1 MKLAPADCKKILI
14 VSAFA
19 EPQSLGG
26 KIVDELAAQA
36 RNAGIG
42 VTVSDLYASHFDP
55 VAFPDVF
62 KSRANAAFF
71 NLGDEQRAARLNG
84 TLPPQV
90 KAEQD
95 KLAAADAVVFL
106 CPVYF
111 GGPPAIMKGWMEQ
124 VLTPGFAYDRGQ
136 APMAGK
142 KAMFAA
148 VQGGRMG
155 AASDAEARALTAS
168 CFQPL
173 CDQGLSYCGFDVRP
187 TLAVIAPPFPD
198 AQARAQIVA
207 DTARTILQRL
217 DLAPPAPAPPPPVSP
232 PGGPAL

>member
-26 KIVDELAAQA
+26 KIVDEIAAQA

-42 VTVSDLYASHFDP
+42 VTVSDLYASRFDP
-55 VAFPDVF
+55 VAFPGDF

-95 KLAAADAVVFL
+95 KLAAADAVIFL

-111 GGPPAIMKGWMEQ
+111 GAPPAILKGWLEQ
-124 VLTPGFAYDRGQ
+124 VLTPGFAYERG
-136 APMAGK
+136 AKPMAGK

-155 AASDAEARALTAS
+155 AATDEDAKALTAS

-198 AQARAQIVA
+198 AQARAQTVA
-207 DTARTILQRL
+207 DAAGTILQRL
-217 DLAPPAPAPPPPVSP
+217 DLAPTAPSPAPQR
-232 PGGPAL
+232 GPMP